1 MHYFL
6 LTHPLLQVHLFLCV
20 SSVETDPIQGEES
33 LVIGVISTRFLVQ
46 EIIKGRGS
54 LRTDPR
60 SLLDF

>member
-1 MHYFL
+1 M
-6 LTHPLLQVHLFLCV
+6 
-20 SSVETDPIQGEES
+20 ETDPIQGEES
-33 LVIGVISTRFLVQ
+33 LVIGVISTGFPVQ